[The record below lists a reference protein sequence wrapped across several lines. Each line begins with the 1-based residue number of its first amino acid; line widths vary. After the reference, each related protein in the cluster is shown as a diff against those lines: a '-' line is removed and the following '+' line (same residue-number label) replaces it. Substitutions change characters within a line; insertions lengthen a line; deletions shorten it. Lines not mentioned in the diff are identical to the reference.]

1 MELSSFTGSLSVT
14 PRARFLS
21 TGSNLQGKDGV
32 VTGTTS
38 NVEFGR
44 SGYYS
49 PQHTRRGTQRRK
61 PIVNPFVLQ
70 KIHQNVTANQR
81 KWMHVFPRNRE
92 GHAFQQHHDMSTTSS
107 SASLQNLTDS
117 PGGSGAGVS
126 KDSGDSPSS
135 LLSNKKL
142 SASRLFGKV
151 RNSEGGCQPIIADNF
166 AMTRRMGTDW
176 EAVVMPACLP
186 ITTDYFPSQKEL
198 EQKFS
203 EYNYDLIQYSSP
215 DIGEHDDDDD
225 SLVVASPWSSP
236 RKHMGPI
243 ESLREV
249 ISQRISL
256 VRIFSCI
263 IFRIY
268 RYLYFNVIAII
279 GISVDT
285 G

>member
-21 TGSNLQGKDGV
+21 TGSTLQGKDGI

-44 SGYYS
+44 SAYYS

-61 PIVNPFVLQ
+61 PIVNPFVPQ

-92 GHAFQQHHDMSTTSS
+92 GHAFQPHHDMSATNS

-117 PGGSGAGVS
+117 PVSGTGENR
-126 KDSGDSPSS
+126 DSGDSPSS
-135 LLSNKKL
+135 LLSNKKKL

-151 RNSEGGCQPIIADNF
+151 RNSEGGCQPSIVDNF

-176 EAVVMPACLP
+176 ESVVIPACLP

-215 DIGEHDDDDD
+215 DISEHDDDD

-256 VRIFSCI
+256 VGIFSCV
-263 IFRIY
+263 
-268 RYLYFNVIAII
+268 LL
-279 GISVDT
+279 
-285 G
+285 